1 MLNGFG
7 LEAGIACS
15 DLSSKAIFCGL
26 YGVGTFGTKEVV
38 DVLREQVRVGHHRVI
53 SRIVFCSCG
62 DDTLSGL
69 HVGDKLFDLGD
80 LLSGLLGLLNECIL
94 NSAGIAIKQGR
105 SLNPEVV
112 QNFKTFCADVCE
124 ILVAREIALLSL
136 DVAVALRRCLNLLG
150 IGLRLLGQIG
160 LHPRSRRRALIAHR

>member
-1 MLNGFG
+1 M
-7 LEAGIACS
+7 EAGIASS
-15 DLSSKAIFCGL
+15 DLSSEAIFSGL
-26 YGVGTFGTKEVV
+26 HGVGTFGTEEVV

-62 DDTLSGL
+62 DNAFSCL
-69 HVGDKLFDLGD
+69 HVGDKFFNLGN
-80 LLSGLLGLLNECIL
+80 LLGGLLGLLNEGIL
-94 NSAGIAIKQGR
+94 NSAGIAVQQGR

-124 ILVAREIALLSL
+124 ILVAREIALLTL
-136 DVAVALRRCLNLLG
+136 GVAVALRRCLNLLG